1 MPMTYSDEQRAEIIS
16 HVLAELSG
24 GRAVSRILRED
35 EAMPDQ
41 ATFWRWHF
49 EDADLREK
57 VARARENGVE
67 SVMDEALSIA
77 DVQEMGEVITEEPIM
92 VEGRPLEGVTARKVK
107 TEDMLGHRKLRVETR
122 FKYAQMIAPRKYGPR
137 TLIGSDPENPLP
149 AGFDVRLLKTDAA
162 KAG

>member
-1 MPMTYSDEQRAEIIS
+1 MTYSEDEREAIVA

-24 GRAVSRILRED
+24 GRAVSRILRDD
-35 EAMPDQ
+35 EGMPDQ

-49 EDADLREK
+49 ADEDLRGK

-67 SVMDEALSIA
+67 SVMDEALAIA
-77 DVQEMGEVITEEPIM
+77 DTQEMGEIVTEEPIM
-92 VEGRPLEGVTARKVK
+92 VDGRPLDGVTARKVK

-149 AGFDVRLLKTDAA
+149 AGFDVRLLRTNAPDA
-162 KAG
+162 G